1 MLGLNP
7 AEWEVV
13 QLLQEYEEDR
23 QIFFPN
29 FCRIVSEK
37 MRNENEEETVRSIFK
52 AVKGKVNKY
61 KVLLDA

>member
-1 MLGLNP
+1 MNMLGLNP

-23 QIFFPN
+23 HIFFPN

-52 AVKGKVNKY
+52 AIKGKDVFHPVN
-61 KVLLDA
+61 